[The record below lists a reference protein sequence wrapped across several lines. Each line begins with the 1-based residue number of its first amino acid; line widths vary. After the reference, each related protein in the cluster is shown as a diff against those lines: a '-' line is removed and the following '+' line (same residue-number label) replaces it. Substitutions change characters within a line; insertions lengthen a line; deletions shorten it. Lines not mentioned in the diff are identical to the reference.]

1 MGAWA
6 EDAFGNDT
14 ACDWAG
20 DFAEN
25 PSIETVEQAIKTI
38 LDADEY
44 LDSDEA
50 CEGLVAIEIVAR
62 LKGNWGER
70 SAYSEEVDKWVESV
84 NIKPSDEL
92 VSNAEKALLRILAEN
107 SELQELWDE
116 DGVNETWHQE
126 MDGLLMRV
134 KS

>member
-20 DFAEN
+20 DFSDTPKVELVERI
-25 PSIETVEQAIKTI
+25 IESVIKTK
-38 LDADEY
+38 DY

-50 CEGLVAIEIVAR
+50 CECLVACEIIAR
-62 LKGNWGER
+62 LKGMWGKR
-70 SAYSEEVDKWVESV
+70 NAYSESIDKWVESTDINV
-84 NIKPSDEL
+84 SEEL
-92 VSNAEKALLRILAEN
+92 TNKAKKAIARILGED

-116 DGVNETWHQE
+116 GGKDEKWHSE
-126 MDGLLMRV
+126 MSDLLTRV
-134 KS
+134 SS